1 MRFLPYLLI
10 ALCLLWHTVDTNSL
24 KDEVSDLKAR
34 DRVHT
39 EEIMQLR
46 ADLDLNTLKIDK
58 VVPGVR
64 EILEGKNFLPVWD
77 YRTFLVYD
85 QEKVNE
91 PACTTNQP

>member
-1 MRFLPYLLI
+1 MKYLVFPIVLSFILLI
-10 ALCLLWHTVDTNSL
+10 LICYTITVQF
-24 KDEVSDLKAR
+24 SDLKAR

-46 ADLDLNTLKIDK
+46 ADLELNTLKIDK

-77 YRTFLVYD
+77 YRTFLVYE
-85 QEKVNE
+85 QEKIDANKD
-91 PACTTNQP
+91 